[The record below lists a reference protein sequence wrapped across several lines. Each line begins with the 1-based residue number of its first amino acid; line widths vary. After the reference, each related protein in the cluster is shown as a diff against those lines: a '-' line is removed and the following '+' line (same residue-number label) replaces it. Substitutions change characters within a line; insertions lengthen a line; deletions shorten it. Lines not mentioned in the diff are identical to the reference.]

1 MGHLQKLVCNSSFA
15 RKHQKLPKDRQKQQ
29 RRMCR
34 VCPLFHRKI
43 EADVQSLSVVF
54 TERLPKAIEV
64 DVQSLSAAFKRKTAK
79 SNRGGCTKSGRYF
92 AENTLCGAERI
103 SMGWFAYYLR
113 GNKGRWGRKG
123 WWGKYE
129 KGDDDDDDDDN
140 DDDDEREEWRRRLT
154 GS

>member
-103 SMGWFAYYLR
+103 SMGWFAYYLQ

-129 KGDDDDDDDDN
+129 KGDDDDDDD
-140 DDDDEREEWRRRLT
+140 ERGEWRRRLT
-154 GS
+154 GC